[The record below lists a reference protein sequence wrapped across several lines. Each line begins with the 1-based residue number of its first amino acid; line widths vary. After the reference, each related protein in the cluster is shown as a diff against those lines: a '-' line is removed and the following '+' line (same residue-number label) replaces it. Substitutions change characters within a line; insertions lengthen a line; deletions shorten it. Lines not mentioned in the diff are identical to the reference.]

1 MKSFF
6 DYEKPELAPMFD
18 PPFRATQIYRAVY
31 QRSFDDFALMTDLP
45 KASRASFSG
54 EWNIKLPS
62 VHRRFDSID
71 GTRRYLVRLQDDE
84 LAETVYIPEESRDT
98 ICISSQIGCALAC
111 TFCLTGQ
118 LGLTRHLSAGEIVT
132 QALVAQRE
140 NLVPRPRPSP
150 GAPSPEASPCRARA
164 SRARRPLPGGEA
176 FNIVLM
182 GMGEPL
188 HNYDNVMKAIRIL
201 HDKDGL
207 NMSMSRIT
215 LSTAGLLP
223 AIERLAAEPMIPNLA
238 ISLTGATNEKRNELM
253 PINRRYPIEQ
263 LLDAV
268 RRFPLKHRQR
278 VTFEYVLLGGVT
290 DAPEDALHLVKLL
303 KGIRAKVNL
312 IPFNEAEELSY
323 RRPLDA
329 AIERF
334 QQVLIEN
341 NISAFV
347 RKNRGNDISAA
358 CGQLKKKWAD
368 EPQRVSCS
376 R

>member
-6 DYEKPELAPMFD
+6 DYEKPELASIFD
-18 PPFRATQIYRAVY
+18 PPFRATQIYKAVY

-140 NLVPRPRPSP
+140 NIS
-150 GAPSPEASPCRARA
+150 
-164 SRARRPLPGGEA
+164 SRG

-329 AIERF
+329 AIEGF

-376 R
+376 H

>member
-6 DYEKPELAPMFD
+6 DYEKPELASIFD
-18 PPFRATQIYRAVY
+18 PPFRATQIYKAVY

-132 QALVAQRE
+132 QALVAHRE
-140 NLVPRPRPSP
+140 NIS
-150 GAPSPEASPCRARA
+150 
-164 SRARRPLPGGEA
+164 SRG

-201 HDKDGL
+201 HDKDGM
-207 NMSMSRIT
+207 NMSMLRIT

-223 AIERLAAEPMIPNLA
+223 AIERLAAEPIIPNLA

-278 VTFEYVLLGGVT
+278 VTFEYVLLRGVT
-290 DAPEDALHLVKLL
+290 DAPEDSLHLVKLL

-323 RRPLDA
+323 RLPSDA

-368 EPQRVSCS
+368 EPQRISCS
-376 R
+376 

>member
-6 DYEKPELAPMFD
+6 DYEKPELASIFD
-18 PPFRATQIYRAVY
+18 PPFRSTQIYKAVY

-84 LAETVYIPEESRDT
+84 LAETVYIPEEGRDT

-132 QALVAQRE
+132 QALVAHRE
-140 NLVPRPRPSP
+140 NIS
-150 GAPSPEASPCRARA
+150 
-164 SRARRPLPGGEA
+164 SRG

-223 AIERLAAEPMIPNLA
+223 GIERLAAEPMIPNLA

>member
-1 MKSFF
+1 MKFFF
-6 DYEKPELAPMFD
+6 DYEKTELASIFD
-18 PPFRATQIYRAVY
+18 PPFRATQIYKGVY
-31 QRSFDDFALMTDLP
+31 QRFFDDFELMTDLP
-45 KASRASFSG
+45 KPLRAELAG
-54 EWNIKLPS
+54 QWDIRLPA
-62 VHRRFDSID
+62 VHRRFDSSD
-71 GTRRYLVRLQDDE
+71 GTRRYLVRLADGE
-84 LAETVYIPEESRDT
+84 LAETVYIPEENRDT

-132 QALVAQRE
+132 QALVAHRE
-140 NLVPRPRPSP
+140 NIS
-150 GAPSPEASPCRARA
+150 
-164 SRARRPLPGGEA
+164 SRG

-201 HDKDGL
+201 HDKDGM

-223 AIERLAAEPMIPNLA
+223 AIERLAAEPIIPNLA

-278 VTFEYVLLGGVT
+278 VTFEYVLLRGVT
-290 DAPEDALHLVKLL
+290 DAPEDSLNLVRLL

-334 QQVLIEN
+334 QQALIEN

-376 R
+376 H

>member
-6 DYEKPELAPMFD
+6 DYEKPELASIFD

-84 LAETVYIPEESRDT
+84 LAETVYIPEEGRDT

-132 QALVAQRE
+132 QALVAHRE
-140 NLVPRPRPSP
+140 NIS
-150 GAPSPEASPCRARA
+150 
-164 SRARRPLPGGEA
+164 SRG

-201 HDKDGL
+201 HDKDGM

-223 AIERLAAEPMIPNLA
+223 AIERLAAEPIIPNLA

-278 VTFEYVLLGGVT
+278 VTFEYVLLRGVT

-376 R
+376 H

>member
-6 DYEKPELAPMFD
+6 DYEKPELASIFD
-18 PPFRATQIYRAVY
+18 PPFRATQIYKAVY
-31 QRSFDDFALMTDLP
+31 QQSFDDFALMTDLP

-140 NLVPRPRPSP
+140 NIS
-150 GAPSPEASPCRARA
+150 
-164 SRARRPLPGGEA
+164 SRG

-329 AIERF
+329 AIEGF

-376 R
+376 H

>member
-1 MKSFF
+1 MRFLF
-6 DYEKPELAPMFD
+6 DYERPELASIFD
-18 PPFRATQIYRAVY
+18 PPFRATQIYKSVY
-31 QRSFDDFALMTDLP
+31 QRGFDDFELMTDLP
-45 KASRASFSG
+45 KPLRASLAA
-54 EWNIKLPS
+54 EWDIRLPA

-71 GTRRYLVRLQDDE
+71 GTRRYLVRLADGE
-84 LAETVYIPEESRDT
+84 LAETVYIPEENRDT

-118 LGLTRHLSAGEIVT
+118 LGLTRNLSAGEIVT
-132 QALVAQRE
+132 QALIAQRE
-140 NLVPRPRPSP
+140 NISER
-150 GAPSPEASPCRARA
+150 G
-164 SRARRPLPGGEA
+164 

-201 HDKDGL
+201 HDEDGL

-223 AIERLAAEPMIPNLA
+223 GIERLAEEPTIPNLA
-238 ISLTGATNEKRNELM
+238 ISLTGATNEKRNQLM
-253 PINRRYPIEQ
+253 PINRRYRIEQ

-268 RRFPLKHRQR
+268 RQFPLKHRQR
-278 VTFEYVLLGGVT
+278 VTFEYVLLRGVT

-312 IPFNEAEELSY
+312 IPLNEAEELGY
-323 RRPLDA
+323 RRPSDA
-329 AIERF
+329 AVARF
-334 QQVLIEN
+334 QQILIDHH
-341 NISAFV
+341 ISAFV

-368 EPQRVSCS
+368 EPLPLGEVGA
-376 R
+376 

>member
-1 MKSFF
+1 MKFFF
-6 DYEKPELAPMFD
+6 DYERPELAAIFD
-18 PPFRATQIYRAVY
+18 PPFRATQIYKSVY
-31 QRSFDDFALMTDLP
+31 QRSFDEFNVMTDLP
-45 KASRASFSG
+45 KPFRAALAE
-54 EWNIKLPS
+54 EWDIKLPV

-71 GTRRYLVRLQDDE
+71 GTRRYLMRLSDGE
-84 LAETVYIPEESRDT
+84 LAETVYIPEENRDT

-118 LGLTRHLSAGEIVT
+118 LGLTRHLSPGEIVS
-132 QALVAQRE
+132 QVLIAQRE
-140 NLVPRPRPSP
+140 NISSH
-150 GAPSPEASPCRARA
+150 G
-164 SRARRPLPGGEA
+164 

-201 HDKDGL
+201 HDEDGL

-238 ISLTGATNEKRNELM
+238 ISLTGATNEKRNQLM
-253 PINRRYPIEQ
+253 PINQRYPIEQ
-263 LLDAV
+263 LIDAV

-278 VTFEYVLLGGVT
+278 VTFEYVLLRGVT

-312 IPFNEAEELSY
+312 IPFNEAEELGY
-323 RRPLDA
+323 RRPADS

-334 QQVLIEN
+334 QQVLIDHH
-341 NISAFV
+341 ISAFV

-358 CGQLKKKWAD
+358 ESFNFPFRRK
-368 EPQRVSCS
+368 
-376 R
+376 